1 MSYEKDLVNKG
12 KHLAFL
18 LRHDKDAFNAGLIDN
33 NGWRDVKELCREH
46 GYTAKMLDDIV
57 ETNNKKRYEFSNDK
71 RKIRARQGHSITV
84 DVELTEAIPPKMLYH
99 GTSIKTYYDH
109 IIKEGLKPMSRL
121 HVHLSS
127 DIETA
132 KTVGARHG
140 GSQNVVVLR
149 VDTKAMSEDGFKFYQ
164 SNNGVWLT
172 EHVPVDYLYMQFES
186 K

>member
-1 MSYEKDLVNKG
+1 MSYERDLISKG

-18 LRHDKDAFNAGLIDN
+18 LRHDKDAFDAGLIDN

-46 GYTAKMLDDIV
+46 GYTTKMLDDIV
-57 ETNNKKRYEFSNDK
+57 ETNNKKRYEFSSDK
-71 RKIRARQGHSITV
+71 RKIRARQGHSIPV

-99 GTSIKTYYDH
+99 GTSIKTYYEH

-149 VDTKAMSEDGFKFYQ
+149 VDTKAMSENSFKFYQ

-172 EHVPVDYLYMQFES
+172 ERVPVDYLYMQFES